1 MAYLKDEV
9 KAGITVVAA
18 LLILSAF
25 TILTGGSR
33 LFEDYDRYYVKVMNA
48 AGLESGAQV
57 KIGGVR
63 AGRVL
68 DISAPEKAGE
78 KITVTVGIENGRHIY
93 KGTKAL
99 ISQVGFVGDIYL
111 LLTVDGTVDE
121 RITPGSVI
129 PSVESVDFG
138 ILMAKVD
145 AISESVHALVK
156 DVNSIFSDKTVRN
169 IEDAV
174 GNMNDAA
181 AGMRDLISQ
190 TKGDLSD
197 VLDRV
202 SADLERAEDAITAIK
217 DAAGEIGRTAGAA
230 ERTANAVT
238 DASNQIRGAVG
249 VQSRN
254 IANLI
259 GTINRT
265 AETLEEVLQELRNRP
280 WSIIYKEEVK

>member
-1 MAYLKDEV
+1 VAYLKEEV

-48 AGLESGAQV
+48 AGLEAGAQV

-63 AGRVL
+63 GGRVL
-68 DISAPEKAGE
+68 DIRAPGGPGE
-78 KITVTVGIENGRHIY
+78 KITITVGIEKGHDIY
-93 KGTKAL
+93 RGTKAV

-121 RITPGSVI
+121 KIPPGSEI
-129 PSVESVDFG
+129 PSAESVDFG
-138 ILMAKVD
+138 ILMAKVE
-145 AISESVHALVK
+145 AITESVHTLVK
-156 DVNSIFSDKTVRN
+156 DVNSIFSERNIRN
-169 IEDAV
+169 IEEAV
-174 GNMNDAA
+174 KNMNAAA
-181 AGMRDLISQ
+181 AGMRELISR
-190 TKGDLSD
+190 TKGDLSE

-202 SADLERAEDAITAIK
+202 SVDLDRAEEAITAIK
-217 DAAGEIGRTAGAA
+217 DAASEIGRTAGAA
-230 ERTANAVT
+230 ERTADAVT
-238 DASNQIRGAVG
+238 DASRQIKGAVG
-249 VQSRN
+249 AQSRN

-265 AETLEEVLQELRNRP
+265 AETLEEVLQEIRNRP
-280 WSIIYKEEVK
+280 WSIIYKEEGK